1 MEAEQEEERKKNHFM
16 LERTEEKAGRRIRK
30 TRDELEK
37 KGRMNEGE

>member
-16 LERTEEKAGRRIRK
+16 QERTEEKAGRRIRK

-37 KGRMNEGE
+37 KGRMNGEE